1 MKAVVY
7 NAFGKVS
14 TSIPP
19 SQPVR
24 RVDHGVALFL
34 ILFLTAYPGLTWLTW
49 QLPGSPLSPSLSF
62 DLLGAPAA
70 LLHWLSLGSLFPNAA
85 HAYTSFLWEPWKVWV
100 RVGPSLFVSLAVA
113 TWVGAKALEPRSNTW
128 HVSGPRLLDGKAA
141 IREAHRRS
149 MTPKQIRG
157 DGWPG

>member
-1 MKAVVY
+1 MKAKVY
-7 NAFGKVS
+7 NAFGTVP

-24 RVDHGVALFL
+24 RVDHAVALFL
-34 ILFLTAYPGLTWLTW
+34 ILILTAYPGLTWLAW
-49 QLPGSPLSPSLSF
+49 QLPDSPLTPSLSF
-62 DLLGAPAA
+62 DLVGAPAA
-70 LLHWLSLGSLFPNAA
+70 ILNKLTFGALCSARA
-85 HAYTSFLWEPWKVWV
+85 HEYTSLMWEPWKVWI
-100 RVGPSLFVSLAVA
+100 RVGPSLALSLSLA

-149 MTPKQIRG
+149 MTQKQIKE
-157 DGWPG
+157 DGWSG

>member
-1 MKAVVY
+1 MKAAVY
-7 NAFGKVS
+7 NAFGKVP

-19 SQPVR
+19 SHPVR

-34 ILFLTAYPGLTWLTW
+34 VLFLTTYPGLTWIAW
-49 QLPGSPLSPSLSF
+49 QLPDSPMTPSLSF

-85 HAYTSFLWEPWKVWV
+85 HAYTSFLWEPWKVWI
-100 RVGPSLFVSLAVA
+100 RVVPSLALSLSLA
-113 TWVGAKALEPRSNTW
+113 TWVGAKALQPRSNTW
-128 HVSGPRLLDGKAA
+128 HVSGPRLLEGREA
-141 IREAHRRS
+141 IREARRRS
-149 MTPKQIRG
+149 MTPKQITE